1 MARFRPFRF
10 MQPRSGTGELVLT
23 NLHVRPL
30 TEPTQPIWDHPGN
43 VGRAIFQLQKE
54 VWRWLHV
61 WLFFPSFSPLASP
74 SHSRR

>member
-1 MARFRPFRF
+1 
-10 MQPRSGTGELVLT
+10 MQLQTGTGELGLT

-30 TEPTQPIWDHPGN
+30 TEGTQLIWDHPGN
-43 VGRAIFQLQKE
+43 VDRGDFQLQKE

-74 SHSRR
+74 SLSRR